1 MDIIQIL
8 QDELKIKRTQ
18 VQNTIQLIDEG
29 NTIPFIARYR
39 KELTGGLNDEIL
51 RQFGERYTYL
61 LNLEA
66 RKAQVTKSIEE
77 QGKLTEEL
85 ALAIEKAM
93 TATEVE
99 DLYLPYRPKKRTRAT
114 IAKEKGLEPLARLMM
129 EQKETNIEQVAAQF
143 VSEEKG
149 VADIKAAIT
158 GAQDILAE
166 EISDDADFRGYVR
179 KLTYQKGLIVT
190 KAKDEKAE
198 TVFDMY
204 YDYSEKVSAIPG
216 HRILA
221 INRGENEKALSVKIE
236 APVDE
241 VLAYLERKVIQ
252 KQSTTKD
259 YLVPML
265 EDSYKRL
272 IAPAIERDIRNELSQ
287 KAEDGAIEVFK
298 KNLYQLLMQ
307 APIKG
312 HTVMGIDPAYRTGCK
327 IAVIDETGK
336 KLDNTVI
343 YPTPPQNKIEEGK
356 IVLKELIAKYDV
368 DLLSIGNGTASRET
382 EKFAAEM
389 IKELDKKLHYVI
401 VNEAGASV
409 YSASKLATEEFPK
422 DDVGTRS
429 AVSIARRLQDPLA
442 ELVKIEPKAIG
453 VGQYQHDMN
462 QKRLEESLGGVVES
476 AVNEVGVDINT
487 ASASLL
493 QYVAGIKK
501 TVSQNIIA
509 YREEVGAFK
518 SREEIKKVNGLGPK
532 VFEQCAGFLRITEG
546 ENFLDATSVHPE
558 SYKVANALLKE
569 VGYTKDELEKRDFKD
584 LHTRIGDLST
594 LAEKLEVGVP
604 TLEDIVKELEKPG
617 RDPREDMPKP
627 ILHSE
632 VLELKDLKE
641 GMRLKGTVRNI
652 VDFGAFVDIG
662 VHQDGLVHVSQMS
675 YKFIKHP
682 LEVVKVGDIVEVEVI
697 SVDVNRNK
705 IGLTMKLNK
714 EA

>member
-8 QDELKIKRTQ
+8 QEELKIKKVQ
-18 VQNTIQLIDEG
+18 VENTIKLIDEG

-39 KELTGGLNDEIL
+39 KELTGGLNDEVL

-66 RKAQVTKSIEE
+66 RKEQVLKSIEE
-77 QGKLTEEL
+77 QGKLTLELKNSIEE
-85 ALAIEKAM
+85 AM
-93 TATEVE
+93 TATQVE

-114 IAKEKGLEPLARLMM
+114 IAKEKGLEKLAQTIMA
-129 EQKETNIEQVAAQF
+129 QSETDIEAFAMQF
-143 VSEEKG
+143 VDEEKG
-149 VADIKAAIT
+149 VADVKAALQA
-158 GAQDILAE
+158 AQDILAE
-166 EISDDADFRGYVR
+166 EISDSANFRGYIR
-179 KLTYQKGLIVT
+179 NLTFRKGLIVT

-204 YDYSEKVSAIPG
+204 YDYSEKLSAIPG

-236 APVDE
+236 APIE
-241 VLAYLERKVIQ
+241 EILGYLERQTLK
-252 KQSTTKD
+252 KESTTHA
-259 YLVPML
+259 YIVEML

-272 IAPAIERDIRNELSQ
+272 IAPAIERDLRNELSQ
-287 KAEDGAIEVFK
+287 KAEDGALEVFK

-336 KLDNTVI
+336 KLDNTVVF
-343 YPTPPQNKIEEGK
+343 PTPPQSNTEEAK
-356 IVLKELIAKYDV
+356 RVLKALIEKYDV
-368 DLLSIGNGTASRET
+368 NLLSIGNGTASRET
-382 EKFAAEM
+382 EKFVADL

-422 DDVGTRS
+422 DDVGVRS

-487 ASASLL
+487 ASSSLL

-501 TVSQNIIA
+501 TVSQNIIT
-509 YREEVGAFK
+509 YREEAGAFK
-518 SREEIKKVNGLGPK
+518 SRAEIKKVKGLGPK
-532 VFEQCAGFLRITEG
+532 VFEQCAGFLRITDG

-558 SYKVANALLKE
+558 SYKVANALLNE
-569 VGYTKDELEKRDFKD
+569 VGYTEGELEKRDFKD
-584 LHTRIGDLST
+584 LHTKITDVEA
-594 LAEKLEVGVP
+594 LAEKLGVGVP
-604 TLEDIVKELEKPG
+604 TLEDIIKALEKPG

-641 GMRLKGTVRNI
+641 GMKLKGTVRNI

-662 VHQDGLVHVSQMS
+662 VHQDGLVHISQMCDR
-675 YKFIKHP
+675 FIKHP
-682 LEVVKVGDIVEVEVI
+682 LEVVKVGDIVEVAVL
-697 SVDVNRNK
+697 SVDVGRSK
-705 IGLTMKLNK
+705 IALTMKVN
-714 EA
+714 

>member
-1 MDIIQIL
+1 MNIIQIL
-8 QDELKIKRTQ
+8 QEELNIKKIQ
-18 VQNTIQLIDEG
+18 VENTIKLIDEG

-39 KELTGGLNDEIL
+39 KELTGGLNDEVL

-66 RKAQVTKSIEE
+66 RKEQVLKSIEE
-77 QGKLTEEL
+77 QGKLTLELRKNIEE
-85 ALAIEKAM
+85 AM
-93 TATEVE
+93 TATQVE

-114 IAKEKGLEPLARLMM
+114 IAKEKGLEALAKAIM
-129 EQKETNIEQVAAQF
+129 EQSQVDIEAFAMQF
-143 VSEEKG
+143 VNEEKG
-149 VADIKAAIT
+149 VSDVKAALQ

-166 EISDDADFRGYVR
+166 EISDNASFRGYIR
-179 KLTYQKGLIVT
+179 NLTFKKGLIIT

-204 YDYSEKVSAIPG
+204 YDYSEKLSDIPG

-236 APVDE
+236 APAE
-241 VLAYLERKVIQ
+241 EILGYLERQILK
-252 KQSTTKD
+252 KESTTHTYMVD
-259 YLVPML
+259 ML
-265 EDSYKRL
+265 QDSYKRL

-287 KAEDGAIEVFK
+287 KAEDGALEVFK

-336 KLDNTVI
+336 KLDNTVV
-343 YPTPPQNKIEEGK
+343 YPTPPQSNTEEAK
-356 IVLKELIAKYDV
+356 KVLKRLIEKYDV

-382 EKFAAEM
+382 EKFVADM

-422 DDVGTRS
+422 DDVGVRS

-487 ASASLL
+487 ASSSLL

-509 YREEVGAFK
+509 YREETGAFK
-518 SREEIKKVNGLGPK
+518 SRAEIKKVKGLGPK
-532 VFEQCAGFLRITEG
+532 VFEQCAGFLRITDG

-558 SYKVANALLKE
+558 SYKVAKELLKE
-569 VGYTKDELEKRDFKD
+569 VGYTKVELEKRDFKD
-584 LHTRIGDLST
+584 LHSKIADVQA

-604 TLEDIVKELEKPG
+604 TLEDIIKALEKPG

-632 VLELKDLKE
+632 VIELKDLKE
-641 GMRLKGTVRNI
+641 GMKLKGTVRNI

-662 VHQDGLVHVSQMS
+662 VHQDGLVHISQMCD
-675 YKFIKHP
+675 KFIKHP
-682 LEVVKVGDIVEVEVI
+682 LEVVKVGDIVEVAVL
-697 SVDVNRNK
+697 SVDVARNK
-705 IGLTMKLNK
+705 ISLTMKIN
-714 EA
+714 

>member
-8 QDELKIKRTQ
+8 QDELKIKKSQ
-18 VQNTIQLIDEG
+18 VENTIKLIDEG

-39 KELTGGLNDEIL
+39 KELTGGLNDEVL

-61 LNLEA
+61 LNLES
-66 RKAQVTKSIEE
+66 RKEQVIKSIEE
-77 QGKLTEEL
+77 QGKLTKEL
-85 ALAIEKAM
+85 KTAIDQAM

-114 IAKEKGLEPLARLMM
+114 IAKEKGLEPLAKIL
-129 EQKETNIEQVAAQF
+129 IEGQEKDVEILAAEF
-143 VSEEKG
+143 VSDEKG
-149 VADIKAAIT
+149 VADIKSALL

-166 EISDDADFRGYVR
+166 SISDEADYRGYIR
-179 KLTYQKGLIVT
+179 KLTYDKGLIVT
-190 KAKDEKAE
+190 KAKDETAE

-204 YDYSEKVSAIPG
+204 YDYSEKVSVIPG

-236 APVDE
+236 APVE
-241 VLAYLERKVIQ
+241 EIIAYLERKVIR
-252 KQSTTKD
+252 KECTTRD

-272 IAPAIERDIRNELSQ
+272 IAPAIERDLRNELSQ

-336 KLDNTVI
+336 KLDNTVV
-343 YPTPPQNKIEEGK
+343 YPTPPQNKTEEAGQ
-356 IVLKELIAKYDV
+356 VLKDLIKKYDV

-382 EKFAAEM
+382 EKFAADM
-389 IKELDKKLHYVI
+389 IKEIDKQLHYVI

-409 YSASKLATEEFPK
+409 YSASKLATEEFPN
-422 DDVGTRS
+422 DDVGVRS

-487 ASASLL
+487 ASSSLL

-501 TVSQNIIA
+501 SVSQNIIA

-518 SREEIKKVNGLGPK
+518 SRAEIKKVKGLGPK
-532 VFEQCAGFLRITEG
+532 VFEQCAGFLRITDG

-569 VGYTKDELEKRDFKD
+569 VGYTKEELENREFKD
-584 LHTRIGDLST
+584 LHTRIGNIES

-604 TLEDIVKELEKPG
+604 TLEDIVKALEKPG

-632 VLELKDLKE
+632 VLDLKDLKE

-662 VHQDGLVHVSQMS
+662 VHQDGLVHISQMS
-675 YKFIKHP
+675 HKFIKHP
-682 LEVVKVGDIVEVEVI
+682 LEVVKVGDIVDVEVI
-697 SVDVNRNK
+697 SVDVARSK
-705 IGLTMKLNK
+705 IGLTMKLTK
-714 EA
+714 

>member
-8 QDELKIKRTQ
+8 QDELKIKRSQ
-18 VQNTIQLIDEG
+18 VQNTIKLIDEG

-39 KELTGGLNDEIL
+39 KELTGGLNDEVL

-61 LNLEA
+61 LNLES
-66 RKAQVTKSIEE
+66 RKEQVIKSIEE
-77 QGKLTEEL
+77 QGKLTKEL
-85 ALAIEKAM
+85 KTAIDQAM

-114 IAKEKGLEPLARLMM
+114 IAKEKGLEPLAKIL
-129 EQKETNIEQVAAQF
+129 IEGQEKDVEILAAEF
-143 VSEEKG
+143 VSDEKG
-149 VADIKAAIT
+149 VADIKTALL

-166 EISDDADFRGYVR
+166 SISDEADYRGYIR
-179 KLTYQKGLIVT
+179 KLTYDKGLIVT
-190 KAKDEKAE
+190 KAKDETAE

-204 YDYSEKVSAIPG
+204 YDYSEKVSVIPG

-236 APVDE
+236 APVE
-241 VLAYLERKVIQ
+241 EIIAYLERKVIR
-252 KQSTTKD
+252 KECTTRD

-272 IAPAIERDIRNELSQ
+272 IAPAIERDLRNELSQ

-336 KLDNTVI
+336 KLDNTVV
-343 YPTPPQNKIEEGK
+343 YPTPPQNKTEEAGQ
-356 IVLKELIAKYDV
+356 VLKDLIKKYDV

-382 EKFAAEM
+382 EKFAADM
-389 IKELDKKLHYVI
+389 IKEIDKQLHYVI

-409 YSASKLATEEFPK
+409 YSASKLATEEFPN
-422 DDVGTRS
+422 DDVGVRS

-487 ASASLL
+487 ASSSLL

-501 TVSQNIIA
+501 SVSQNIIA

-518 SREEIKKVNGLGPK
+518 SRAEIKKVKGLGPK
-532 VFEQCAGFLRITEG
+532 VFEQCAGFLRITDG

-569 VGYTKDELEKRDFKD
+569 VGYTKEELENREFKD
-584 LHTRIGDLST
+584 LHTRIGNIES

-604 TLEDIVKELEKPG
+604 TLEDIVKALEKPG

-632 VLELKDLKE
+632 VLDLKDLKE

-662 VHQDGLVHVSQMS
+662 VHQDGLVHISQMS
-675 YKFIKHP
+675 HKFIKHP
-682 LEVVKVGDIVEVEVI
+682 LEVVKVGDIVDVEVI
-697 SVDVNRNK
+697 SVDVARSK
-705 IGLTMKLNK
+705 IGLTMKLTK
-714 EA
+714 

>member
-8 QDELKIKRTQ
+8 QDELKIKKSQ
-18 VQNTIQLIDEG
+18 VENTIKLIDEG

-39 KELTGGLNDEIL
+39 KELTGGLNDEVL

-61 LNLEA
+61 LNLES
-66 RKAQVTKSIEE
+66 RKEQVIKSIEE
-77 QGKLTEEL
+77 QGKLTKEL
-85 ALAIEKAM
+85 KTAIDQAM

-114 IAKEKGLEPLARLMM
+114 IAKEKGLEPLAKIL
-129 EQKETNIEQVAAQF
+129 IEGQEKDVEILAAEF
-143 VSEEKG
+143 VSDEKG
-149 VADIKAAIT
+149 VADIKTALL

-166 EISDDADFRGYVR
+166 SISDEADYRGYIR
-179 KLTYQKGLIVT
+179 KLTYNKGLIVT
-190 KAKDEKAE
+190 KAKDETAE

-204 YDYSEKVSAIPG
+204 YDYSEKVSVIPG

-236 APVDE
+236 APVE
-241 VLAYLERKVIQ
+241 EIIAYLERKVIR
-252 KQSTTKD
+252 KECTTRD

-272 IAPAIERDIRNELSQ
+272 IAPAIERDLRNELSQ

-336 KLDNTVI
+336 KLDNTVV
-343 YPTPPQNKIEEGK
+343 YPTPPQNKTEEAGK
-356 IVLKELIAKYDV
+356 VLKDLIKKYDV

-382 EKFAAEM
+382 EKFAADM
-389 IKELDKKLHYVI
+389 IKEIDKQLHYVI

-409 YSASKLATEEFPK
+409 YSASKLATEEFPN
-422 DDVGTRS
+422 DDVGVRS

-487 ASASLL
+487 ASSSLL

-501 TVSQNIIA
+501 SVSQNIIA

-518 SREEIKKVNGLGPK
+518 SRAEIKKVKGLGPK
-532 VFEQCAGFLRITEG
+532 VFEQCAGFLRITDG

-569 VGYTKDELEKRDFKD
+569 VGYTKEELENREFKD
-584 LHTRIGDLST
+584 LHTRIGNIES

-604 TLEDIVKELEKPG
+604 TLEDIVKALEKPG

-632 VLELKDLKE
+632 VLDLKDLKE

-662 VHQDGLVHVSQMS
+662 VHQDGLVHISQMS
-675 YKFIKHP
+675 HKFIKHP
-682 LEVVKVGDIVEVEVI
+682 LEVVKVGDIVDVEVI
-697 SVDVNRNK
+697 SVDVARSK
-705 IGLTMKLNK
+705 IGLTMKLTK
-714 EA
+714 

>member
-8 QDELKIKRTQ
+8 QEELKIKKVQ
-18 VQNTIQLIDEG
+18 VENTIKLIDEG

-39 KELTGGLNDEIL
+39 KELTGGLNDEVL

-66 RKAQVTKSIEE
+66 RKEQVLKSIEE
-77 QGKLTEEL
+77 QGKLTLELKNSIEE
-85 ALAIEKAM
+85 AM
-93 TATEVE
+93 TATQVE

-114 IAKEKGLEPLARLMM
+114 IAKEKGLEKLAQAIMA
-129 EQKETNIEQVAAQF
+129 QSETDIEGFAMQF
-143 VSEEKG
+143 VDETKG
-149 VADIKAAIT
+149 VVDVKAALQ

-166 EISDDADFRGYVR
+166 EISDSANFRGYIR
-179 KLTYQKGLIVT
+179 NLTFRKGLIVT

-204 YDYSEKVSAIPG
+204 YDYSEKLSAIPG

-236 APVDE
+236 APVE
-241 VLAYLERKVIQ
+241 EILGYLERQTLK
-252 KQSTTKD
+252 KESTTRT
-259 YLVPML
+259 YIVEML

-272 IAPAIERDIRNELSQ
+272 IAPAIERDLRNELSQ
-287 KAEDGAIEVFK
+287 KAEDGALEVFK

-312 HTVMGIDPAYRTGCK
+312 HTVMGVDPAYRTGCK

-336 KLDNTVI
+336 KLDNTVVF
-343 YPTPPQNKIEEGK
+343 PTPPQSNTEEAK
-356 IVLKELIAKYDV
+356 KVLKALIEKYDV
-368 DLLSIGNGTASRET
+368 NLLSIGNGTASRET
-382 EKFAAEM
+382 EKFVADL

-422 DDVGTRS
+422 DDVGVRS

-487 ASASLL
+487 ASSSLL

-509 YREEVGAFK
+509 YREEAGAFK
-518 SREEIKKVNGLGPK
+518 SRAEIKKVKGLGPK
-532 VFEQCAGFLRITEG
+532 VFEQCAGFLRITDG

-558 SYKVANALLKE
+558 SYKVANALLNE
-569 VGYTKDELEKRDFKD
+569 VGYTKEELEKRDFKD
-584 LHTRIGDLST
+584 LHTKITDVGA
-594 LAEKLEVGVP
+594 LAEKLGVGVP
-604 TLEDIVKELEKPG
+604 TLEDIIKALEKPG

-641 GMRLKGTVRNI
+641 GMKLKGTVRNI

-662 VHQDGLVHVSQMS
+662 VHQDGLVHISQMS
-675 YKFIKHP
+675 DRFIKHP
-682 LEVVKVGDIVEVEVI
+682 LEVVKVGDIVDVAVL
-697 SVDVNRNK
+697 SVDVGRSK
-705 IGLTMKLNK
+705 IALTMKVN
-714 EA
+714 

>member
-1 MDIIQIL
+1 MDIINLL
-8 QDELKIKRTQ
+8 QEELKIKRSQ
-18 VQNTIQLIDEG
+18 VENTIKLIDEG

-66 RKAQVTKSIEE
+66 RKQQVKKSIEE
-77 QGKLTEEL
+77 QGKLTKEL
-85 ALAIEKAM
+85 EAAIENAM
-93 TATEVE
+93 TATQVE
-99 DLYLPYRPKKRTRAT
+99 DLYLPYKQKKRTRAT
-114 IAKEKGLEPLARLMM
+114 IAKEKGLVPLAKMLM
-129 EQKETNIEQVAAQF
+129 EQKCVNIEKEAEAF
-143 VSEEKG
+143 IDSEKG
-149 VADIKAAIT
+149 VEDSQLALAGAMDIV
-158 GAQDILAE
+158 AE
-166 EISDDADFRGYVR
+166 EISDNATYRGYIR
-179 KLTYQKGLIVT
+179 STTFKKGMVVT

-204 YDYSEKVSAIPG
+204 YDYSEKVCDMPG

-221 INRGENEKALSVKIE
+221 INRGENEKAIIVKIE
-236 APVDE
+236 APVE
-241 VLAYLERKVIQ
+241 EIIAYLGRKIIR
-252 KQSTTKD
+252 KESTTAN
-259 YLVPML
+259 YLQKTI

-272 IAPAIERDIRNELSQ
+272 IAPAIERDIRNEMSL

-312 HTVMGIDPAYRTGCK
+312 HHVMGIDPAYRTGCK

-336 KLDNTVI
+336 KLDNTVV
-343 YPTPPQNKIEEGK
+343 YPTPPQSHTEEAK
-356 IVLKELIAKYDV
+356 KVLKALITKYDV

-382 EKFAAEM
+382 EKFVADM
-389 IKELDKKLHYVI
+389 IKEMDKKVHYVI

-422 DDVGTRS
+422 DDVGVRS
-429 AVSIARRLQDPLA
+429 AVSIARRLQDPLS

-509 YREEVGAFK
+509 YREETGAFR
-518 SREEIKKVNGLGPK
+518 SRAEIKKVKGLGPK
-532 VFEQCAGFLRITEG
+532 VFEQCAGFLRITDG
-546 ENFLDATSVHPE
+546 SNFLDATSVHPE
-558 SYKVANALLKE
+558 SYKVAEAVLE
-569 VGYTKDELEKRDFKD
+569 EAGYTKDELKKGDFKD
-584 LHTRIGDLST
+584 LEARLGDLT
-594 LAEKLEVGVP
+594 ELARKLEVGLP
-604 TLEDIVKELEKPG
+604 TLEDIVKALEKPG

-662 VHQDGLVHVSQMS
+662 VHQDGLVHISQMS
-675 YKFIKHP
+675 KKFIKHP
-682 LEVVKVGDIVEVEVI
+682 LEVVKVGDIVEVAVL
-697 SVDVNRNK
+697 SVDVARNK
-705 IGLTMKLNK
+705 VSLTMKFDD
-714 EA
+714 